1 MSCCCHCCCR
11 CCWLNGIQIRI
22 HLVAKTVALARAGGN
37 YGLKFA
43 LGPRYK
49 LPWLTLRAV
58 WPCRS
63 SSANCGN
70 SANCAIC
77 EWANIKYYRAP
88 TWAFNQH
95 DRVRGAEGEGEWEG
109 ASLVGHAVSFQLQL
123 QSLQLAA
130 EIVWQLWGKWV
141 WSALNRLKWEI
152 SFWKLGGSRR
162 CWAYNGWGLSGTWW
176 LKDLLWFVVCR
187 TWGSAFR
194 RQLLVVPIFV
204 YCFLFVLLFKKIYKF
219 IRRALS
225 LVGV

>member
-11 CCWLNGIQIRI
+11 CCWLIGIQIRI

-43 LGPRYK
+43 LSPRYK

-63 SSANCGN
+63 SSANSANCGN

-95 DRVRGAEGEGEWEG
+95 DRVRG
-109 ASLVGHAVSFQLQL
+109 
-123 QSLQLAA
+123 
-130 EIVWQLWGKWV
+130 
-141 WSALNRLKWEI
+141 
-152 SFWKLGGSRR
+152 SRR
-162 CWAYNGWGLSGTWW
+162 RRGMGGGLVRWTRGQLSVTVAVATVSGRNCVT
-176 LKDLLWFVVCR
+176 
-187 TWGSAFR
+187 
-194 RQLLVVPIFV
+194 
-204 YCFLFVLLFKKIYKF
+204 
-219 IRRALS
+219 ALGEM
-225 LVGV
+225 GVKCS